1 MRVAA
6 TTSRRQFLG
15 SFTRASLAV
24 AGYSCNASSGLGCAR
39 SVLNQL
45 TTQNTHEGKPREGAI
60 EFESSDPALVD
71 GFRWAKAQALAYAR
85 NDGSIGPWYEASLPG
100 RNAFC
105 MRDVSH
111 MSNGAQFLGLGSR
124 TLNMLRRFAEN
135 ISASK
140 KWCTWW
146 EITRDNVPAPVDY
159 KNDKDFWYNL
169 PANFDVLDAC
179 YRRWLWTRDSAYLD
193 APFLSYYRHTV
204 TDYVQAWDHDRDGLA
219 DHLPGSGHMGI
230 GSYDEDLQ
238 DEVLVGADLIAAQ
251 YAAYRAYASIE
262 RSRSESTDAAEF
274 DRKAD
279 GLRSTYNSQWW
290 DPKRNG
296 YFDALVGNGK
306 FAENMKESNGRS
318 TQELPLYY
326 GLTDIGF
333 KTDAVLDELEKRL
346 TRDEDAL
353 HGAVGGVEGR
363 SYLPDIFYQY
373 GRSRAGYRALTF
385 MMNPA
390 LKRREYPEVSYTVI
404 GNLGTGLMGIR
415 PLPTEQ
421 TVETYPQLT
430 EETGWAAVHHVP
442 VGNNIVSV
450 KHVKNRETSLTNES
464 GPSLAWRGFFPG
476 KFRALFSG
484 NKEVPTTN
492 TVRSQGTAETYSII
506 HVAPGETRSIYINRT

>member
-1 MRVAA
+1 MACHA
-6 TTSRRQFLG
+6 CG
-15 SFTRASLAV
+15 SW
-24 AGYSCNASSGLGCAR
+24 GYAR
-39 SVLNQL
+39 SASNQL
-45 TTQNTHEGKPREGAI
+45 TAQDAHEPKPREGAI
-60 EFESSDPALVD
+60 DFSSSDETLVD
-71 GFRWAKAQALAYAR
+71 GFRWAKVQALAYAR

-111 MSNGAQFLGLGSR
+111 MSNGAHFLGLGSR

-135 ISASK
+135 ISGSK

-146 EITRDNVPAPVDY
+146 EITRDNLPAPVDY
-159 KNDKDFWYNL
+159 NNDKDFWYNL

-179 YRRWLWTRDSAYLD
+179 YRQWLWTRDSAYLD
-193 APFLSYYRHTV
+193 DAFLNYYRHTV
-204 TDYVQAWDHDRDGLA
+204 TDYVQAWDPDHDGLVE
-219 DHLPGSGHMGI
+219 HLPGSGHMGI

-262 RSRSESTDAAEF
+262 RARNQSTSAVEF
-274 DRKAD
+274 DGKAD
-279 GLRSTYNSQWW
+279 GLRSIYNSQWW
-290 DPKRNG
+290 DPKRNL
-296 YFDALVGNGK
+296 YFDALLGNGK
-306 FAENMKESNGRS
+306 LAENMKESTGRS

-326 GLTDIGF
+326 GLTDRGF
-333 KTDAVLDELEKRL
+333 KTEAVLDELKKRL
-346 TRDEDAL
+346 TLDEDAL

-373 GRSRAGYRALTF
+373 GRSRAGYRALKF

-415 PLPTEQ
+415 PLAEQ
-421 TVETYPQLT
+421 TIETYSQLT

-442 VGNNIVSV
+442 VGNNVISV
-450 KHVKNRETSLTNES
+450 KHVKNSETSLTNES
-464 GPSLAWRGFFPG
+464 GPSLAWRAAFPG

-484 NKEVPTTN
+484 NKGVPTTS

-506 HVAPGETRSIYINRT
+506 HVAPGETRSIYVNRA

>member
-1 MRVAA
+1 M
-6 TTSRRQFLG
+6 
-15 SFTRASLAV
+15 
-24 AGYSCNASSGLGCAR
+24 AGYSCNASSAGGYAR

-45 TTQNTHEGKPREGAI
+45 TTEETHAGKPREGAI
-60 EFESSDPALVD
+60 EFESSDAALVD

-100 RNAFC
+100 RNSFC

-140 KWCTWW
+140 RWCTWW

-179 YRRWLWTRDSAYLD
+179 YRQWLWTRDPAYLD
-193 APFLSYYRHTV
+193 DAFLNYYWHTV
-204 TDYVQAWDHDRDGLA
+204 TDYVKAWDHDHDGLV

-238 DEVLVGADLIAAQ
+238 EKVLVGGDLIAAQ
-251 YAAYRAYASIE
+251 YAAYRGYASIE
-262 RSRSESTDAAEF
+262 HARKESTSAVEF
-274 DRKAD
+274 DGKAD
-279 GLRSTYNSQWW
+279 GLRSIYNSQWW
-290 DPKRNG
+290 DPKHNR
-296 YFDALVGNGK
+296 YFDVLLGNGK
-306 FAENMKESNGRS
+306 FAENMKESTGKS

-326 GLTDIGF
+326 GLTEIGF
-333 KTDAVLDELEKRL
+333 KSEAVLDELEKCL
-346 TRDEDAL
+346 TLDEDAL
-353 HGAVGGVEGR
+353 HGAVGGVEGS

-373 GRSRAGYRALTF
+373 GRSRAGYRALKF

-415 PLPTEQ
+415 PLAEQ
-421 TVETYPQLT
+421 TVETFPQLA

-442 VGNNIVSV
+442 VGNNVISV
-450 KHVKNRETSLTNES
+450 KHVKNNETSLTNES
-464 GPSLAWRGFFPG
+464 GQSLAWRAAFPG
-476 KFRALFSG
+476 KFRALFSS
-484 NKEVPTTN
+484 NKEVPAAN
-492 TVRSQGTAETYSII
+492 TVRSLGTAEKYSII